1 MLRDPCELRG
11 KPASARA
18 EIDNDVVCADSRVP
32 DELLRDAATKEVLAT
47 R

>member
-1 MLRDPCELRG
+1 MPRDPGELRG

-18 EIDNDVVCADSRVP
+18 EIDDHVVCADSRVP
-32 DELLRDAATKEVLAT
+32 NELLRDAATKDVLAT

>member
-1 MLRDPCELRG
+1 MLRDPCELRSQ
-11 KPASARA
+11 PASARA
-18 EIDNDVVCADSRVP
+18 EIDDDVVCADSRVP